1 MDPEYLRDDMSV
13 GKITSRSVAQFKGEP
28 GKESYL
34 WDTEVKGFALRVSPS
49 GKRVYIYKFRTPD
62 GRRRNRK
69 IGDETALTAEA
80 ARKAVKVWVS
90 SRAQGKPILNAKA
103 KVQSITVRTL
113 CDLYIE
119 DYAKLHK
126 KPKSVEEDTRY
137 IERDIKPALGH
148 KALSEV
154 GSKDIVKLKSSFANT
169 PVKANRV
176 LALLS
181 KIFNLAEQW
190 EYREPN
196 TNPTRHIRKFKE
208 EPRERFLK
216 PDELERLAEVMLDA
230 EVNQWTSQP
239 VIDAIRILQMT
250 GARLREVLNM
260 RWDYV
265 DLQAGQI
272 HLPDSKTGRKT
283 IFLSNKAKRYVGN
296 IKRKADNP
304 YVFPGQREGSQLINI
319 QKPWRLIRERAKLAD
334 VRIHD
339 LRHTY
344 ASLAVAQ
351 NLSLP
356 IVGKLLGHKSSK
368 STERY
373 AHLYTDVMAN
383 AANKV
388 GG

>member
-1 MDPEYLRDDMSV
+1 MAT
-13 GKITSRSVAQFKGEP
+13 GKITSRSVARFKGEP
-28 GKESYL
+28 GKESCL
-34 WDTEVKGFALRVSPS
+34 WDTEVKGFGLRVQPS
-49 GKRVYIYKFRTPD
+49 GRRSYIYKFRTPD

-69 IGDETALTAEA
+69 LGDEASLTAEA
-80 ARKAVKVWVS
+80 ARRAVKVWVVN
-90 SRAQGKPILNAKA
+90 RAEGKPILNAKPS
-103 KVQSITVRTL
+103 VQSITLRKL
-113 CDLYIE
+113 CNLYIE

-137 IERDIKPALGH
+137 IERDIKPLLGA
-148 KALSEV
+148 KALSDIS
-154 GSKDIVKLKSSFANT
+154 SKDIVKLKGSFSDT

-181 KIFNLAEQW
+181 KMFNLAEEW
-190 EYREPN
+190 EYREAGN
-196 TNPTRHIRKFKE
+196 NPTRHIRKFKE
-208 EPRERFLK
+208 EPRQRFLK
-216 PDELERLAEVMLDA
+216 PAELKRLEEVMEDA
-230 EVNQWTSQP
+230 EVNEWTSQP
-239 VIDAIRILQMT
+239 VIDAIRVLQMT

-260 RWDYV
+260 QWDYL
-265 DLQAGQI
+265 DLANGQI

-283 IFLSNKAKRYVGN
+283 LFLSNKAKRYIDD
-296 IKRKADNP
+296 IKPKPDNP
-304 YVFPGQREGSQLINI
+304 YVFPGQRQGSQLINI
-319 QKPWRLIRERAKLAD
+319 QKPWRLIRERAQLND
-334 VRIHD
+334 VRLHD

-373 AHLYTDVMAN
+373 AHLYTDVMAA

-388 GG
+388 G

>member
-1 MDPEYLRDDMSV
+1 
-13 GKITSRSVAQFKGEP
+13 
-28 GKESYL
+28 
-34 WDTEVKGFALRVSPS
+34 
-49 GKRVYIYKFRTPD
+49 
-62 GRRRNRK
+62 
-69 IGDETALTAEA
+69 
-80 ARKAVKVWVS
+80 
-90 SRAQGKPILNAKA
+90 
-103 KVQSITVRTL
+103 
-113 CDLYIE
+113 
-119 DYAKLHK
+119 
-126 KPKSVEEDTRY
+126 
-137 IERDIKPALGH
+137 
-148 KALSEV
+148 
-154 GSKDIVKLKSSFANT
+154 
-169 PVKANRV
+169 
-176 LALLS
+176 
-181 KIFNLAEQW
+181 
-190 EYREPN
+190 
-196 TNPTRHIRKFKE
+196 
-208 EPRERFLK
+208 
-216 PDELERLAEVMLDA
+216 MLDA
-230 EVNQWTSQP
+230 EVNEWTSQP
-239 VIDAIRILQMT
+239 VIDAIRVLQMT

-283 IFLSNKAKRYVGN
+283 IFLSNKAKRYIGD
-296 IKRKADNP
+296 IKHKPENP

-319 QKPWRLIRERAKLAD
+319 QKPWRLIRERAGLGG

-373 AHLYTDVMAN
+373 AHLYTDVMTN